1 MRTAF
6 VRSRCRSS
14 PRGPRS
20 CLGAGLR
27 ALMRGG
33 AYKVRQIWCSRY
45 FLLHSQAWAGSPF
58 RKSIASRQYLG
69 FWRQDIARPPGW
81 KSTSVS
87 GAFRRAARNRHR
99 HAIEQASRR

>member
-6 VRSRCRSS
+6 MRSRCRSS

-81 KSTSVS
+81 KLTCRFQSQKLE
-87 GAFRRAARNRHR
+87 GPL
-99 HAIEQASRR
+99 

>member
-27 ALMRGG
+27 AVLTLG

-45 FLLHSQAWAGSPF
+45 FLKKVRNSVECLVSYMP
-58 RKSIASRQYLG
+58 L
-69 FWRQDIARPPGW
+69 ARDFCKFARARVCPRATLRPRR
-81 KSTSVS
+81 TTEPQ
-87 GAFRRAARNRHR
+87 FRRCEPWSSAL
-99 HAIEQASRR
+99 

>member
-6 VRSRCRSS
+6 MRSRCRSS

-69 FWRQDIARPPGW
+69 FWTHDIARPPVLEGCLAPTNW
-81 KSTSVS
+81 NCWVGSF
-87 GAFRRAARNRHR
+87 GMQRQR
-99 HAIEQASRR
+99 

>member
-6 VRSRCRSS
+6 MRSRCRSR
-14 PRGPRS
+14 RGPRS

-27 ALMRGG
+27 ALMTLG

-69 FWRQDIARPPGW
+69 FWRQDLCGNQP
-81 KSTSVS
+81 V
-87 GAFRRAARNRHR
+87 RRVHPTIL
-99 HAIEQASRR
+99 HEIISRR

>member
-69 FWRQDIARPPGW
+69 FWRQDLCGNQNFTARSCGIAASS
-81 KSTSVS
+81 STP
-87 GAFRRAARNRHR
+87 
-99 HAIEQASRR
+99 

>member
-14 PRGPRS
+14 RRGPAPL
-20 CLGAGLR
+20 LGRGLR

-33 AYKVRQIWCSRY
+33 AYKVRQIWCSSY
-45 FLLHSQAWAGSPF
+45 FLLHSQAWAGAA

-69 FWRQDIARPPGW
+69 FWRQTSRVHGGW
-81 KSTSVS
+81 KS
-87 GAFRRAARNRHR
+87 
-99 HAIEQASRR
+99 